1 MSASTTTPP
10 TTSATEPP
18 FATTPT
24 TTVDVNRPRI
34 IADAVTIT
42 QRNLI
47 TIARVPQLLVFATI
61 QPIIF
66 VLMFRYVFGGAYGI
80 PGVPYVDF
88 LMPGIFAQTVA
99 FGAIGT
105 GIGLSEDLSKGL
117 IDRFRSLP
125 MAPSAVLVGRTTA
138 DVVRNVFVQTLMVA
152 VGVLVGFRIHAGVPK
167 FFVAMLLL
175 LGFGFAL
182 SWLFGL
188 IGLTLKNAETTQ
200 AASFPIMAPLVFASA
215 AFVDVRTMPGWLQPW
230 ARNQPLSAIITASRR
245 LILNEQQAQ
254 VLGLTESTTSLVLKA
269 LAWIVGLTLVFG
281 TLAIRKYRRVV

>member
-1 MSASTTTPP
+1 M
-10 TTSATEPP
+10 
-18 FATTPT
+18 
-24 TTVDVNRPRI
+24 
-34 IADAVTIT
+34 
-42 QRNLI
+42 
-47 TIARVPQLLVFATI
+47 
-61 QPIIF
+61 
-66 VLMFRYVFGGAYGI
+66 
-80 PGVPYVDF
+80 
-88 LMPGIFAQTVA
+88 
-99 FGAIGT
+99 
-105 GIGLSEDLSKGL
+105 
-117 IDRFRSLP
+117 
-125 MAPSAVLVGRTTA
+125 LVGRTTA

-152 VGVLVGFRIHAGVPK
+152 VGVLVAFRIHAGVPK
-167 FFVAMLLL
+167 FLVAMLLL

-230 ARNQPLSAIITASRR
+230 AARNQPLSAIITASRR

-254 VLGLTESTTSLVLKA
+254 LLGLTESTTSLVLKA